1 MDNQPPPPSPFGPP
15 YGGPPGHPGPPGS
28 PYGRPP
34 KGNGRTVMWVVIGIV
49 AAVLLICGGS
59 AVALVAFGGDT
70 VRDAIDDAKSEIA
83 EADDAD
89 APSVG
94 ECVYFSRDG
103 LNDEHSEVECA
114 DPKASHE
121 VVDDDGDC
129 GSNETTYEITRGRS
143 DTVAD
148 LCLVLNARKG
158 DCFDI
163 NEETKVVCADH
174 RGETTVVEVARV
186 GRAGTTCRGAAQ
198 PLEYADRDLVL
209 CLAPNE

>member
-1 MDNQPPPPSPFGPP
+1 MDNQPPPPSPSGPP
-15 YGGPPGHPGPPGS
+15 YGGAPGQPGA
-28 PYGRPP
+28 PYGPSP
-34 KGNGRTVMWVVIGIV
+34 KGNGRTIMWVVIGIV
-49 AAVLLICGGS
+49 VAVLVICGGS
-59 AVALVAFGGDT
+59 VAALVAFGGGA

-103 LNDEHSEVECA
+103 LNDEHTEVDCDDA
-114 DPKASHE
+114 QASHE

-129 GSNETTYEITRGRS
+129 GANETTYEITRGSS

-163 NEETKVVCADH
+163 NEETKVPCADH
-174 RGETTVVEVARV
+174 RGETTVVEVAGV
-186 GRAGTTCRGAAQ
+186 DRAGTTCRGAAQ

-209 CLAPNE
+209 CLVPNE